1 MVSEENDP
9 VDGGPI
15 PKRAGTTT
23 LRERVS
29 DLPLFNKYVGIAVL
43 IQLVGYAA
51 LSALI
56 PHGDYSSLVEPL
68 QRVPVLLLGLFA
80 VVAIPTLV
88 IALILGGMLSF
99 IGVQPT
105 NAVVFISIYLV
116 GVASVWVYR
125 KINSNG
131 HM

>member
-9 VDGGPI
+9 VDGGAR
-15 PKRAGTTT
+15 PKHAGTTR
-23 LRERVS
+23 LQERVS

-68 QRVPVLLLGLFA
+68 QRVPVLLLGPFA
-80 VVAIPTLV
+80 LVVIPALV
-88 IALILGGMLSF
+88 IALILGGILSL

-105 NAVVFISIYLV
+105 NVLVFISTYLV

-125 KINSNG
+125 KMNSNG